1 MILLTPAVIPDVQY
15 PLRPTEIALP
25 KRRETRT
32 KKKRRLNNKVTTA
45 FNLSLTGITY
55 RNHIRFD
62 YNVPE
67 KKYLF
72 ISWYS
77 VGVIRIDGAFGNCV
91 KRWKR
96 RIRWIETVCERRLCV
111 NNTKYNGSKMAE
123 VVLCT

>member
-72 ISWYS
+72 IS
-77 VGVIRIDGAFGNCV
+77 
-91 KRWKR
+91 
-96 RIRWIETVCERRLCV
+96 
-111 NNTKYNGSKMAE
+111 
-123 VVLCT
+123 